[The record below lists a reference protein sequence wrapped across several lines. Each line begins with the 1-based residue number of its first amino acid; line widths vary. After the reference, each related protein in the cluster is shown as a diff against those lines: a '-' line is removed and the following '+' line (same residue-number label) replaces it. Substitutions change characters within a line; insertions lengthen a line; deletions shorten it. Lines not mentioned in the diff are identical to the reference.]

1 MNPSIRVLGIEGFC
15 YSLAT
20 WILNLLC
27 KGGQLLDRG
36 GIPLYCKRSLILEK
50 LLHVPYVSIVRL
62 WQVPQKK
69 TFQNVAAWIR
79 SEAAALIP
87 EQSQKIILDCQ
98 MSNTHN

>member
-1 MNPSIRVLGIEGFC
+1 MEVYPFIAKEVSFL
-15 YSLAT
+15 
-20 WILNLLC
+20 
-27 KGGQLLDRG
+27 K
-36 GIPLYCKRSLILEK
+36 K

-62 WQVPQKK
+62 WQVPQWK
-69 TFQNVAAWIR
+69 TFQDVAAWIR